1 MLWLIIIIIAYFLF
15 SITSLGDKYLLVG
28 PPDPKIYSFYVGALS
43 ILVLILAPFVGFF
56 IPDLFTI
63 IFCLFVGIIYLFAIF
78 SAYQGLEYFEASR
91 IIPALGGLVPIFTFL
106 FIYLF
111 SGGKEILGLKEM
123 IAFALLVV
131 ASVLITYV
139 PKKKIIS
146 ESLKISI
153 IGAIFFSLVFVMSK
167 YVYSMLPFWT
177 GFIWIRVGVFLTA
190 LLLLFSKKARK
201 DVFSKK
207 KSSFNKKTGT
217 IFVVNQIVGAGAFVL
232 QSWSVA
238 LVPLAFVSIINA
250 MQGVQYIFLFIFTLF
265 FLKSLREEISRRII
279 IQKVI
284 AIIII
289 IIGLVIIV
297 I

>member
-1 MLWLIIIIIAYFLF
+1 MLWLIVILIAYFLF

-28 PPDPKIYSFYVGALS
+28 PPEPKIYSFYVGLLSVLALA
-43 ILVLILAPFVGFF
+43 VAPFVGFF
-56 IPDLFTI
+56 VPDFFTI

-78 SAYQGLEYFEASR
+78 SLYQGLEYYEASR
-91 IIPALGGLVPIFTFL
+91 IIPALGGLVPIITFL
-106 FIYLF
+106 FIYLL
-111 SGGKEILGLKEM
+111 SGGKEMLGFKEM
-123 IAFALLVV
+123 IAFILLII

-167 YVYSMLPFWT
+167 YVYLMVPFWT
-177 GFIWIRVGVFLTA
+177 GFIWIRIGVFLTA
-190 LLLLFSKKARK
+190 LFFLFSKKVRK

-217 IFVVNQIVGAGAFVL
+217 IFVINQIVGAGAFVL

-250 MQGVQYIFLFIFTLF
+250 MQGIQYVFLFIFTLF
-265 FLKSLREEISRRII
+265 FLKSLKEEISKRII

-289 IIGLVIIV
+289 IIGLVIIAV
-297 I
+297 

>member
-28 PPDPKIYSFYVGALS
+28 PPEPKIYSFYVGLLS
-43 ILVLILAPFVGFF
+43 ILALVVAPFVGFF
-56 IPDLFTI
+56 VPDLFMI
-63 IFCLFVGIIYLFAIF
+63 VFCLFVGVMYLFAIF
-78 SAYQGLEYFEASR
+78 SFYQGLEYFEASR
-91 IIPALGGLVPIFTFL
+91 IIPALGGLVPVFTFL
-106 FIYLF
+106 LVYFL
-111 SGGKEILGLKEM
+111 SGEMLGLKE
-123 IAFALLVV
+123 IGALVLLVMG
-131 ASVLITYV
+131 SVLITYV

-153 IGAIFFSLVFVMSK
+153 VGAIFFSLVIVMSK
-167 YVYSMLPFWT
+167 YVYLALPFWT
-177 GFIWIRVGVFLTA
+177 GFIWIRIGVFLTA
-190 LLLLFSKKARK
+190 LFLLFSKKVRK
-201 DVFSKK
+201 DAFSKK
-207 KSSFNKKTGT
+207 GSSFNKKTGT
-217 IFVVNQIVGAGAFVL
+217 IFVINQIVGAGAFVL

-250 MQGVQYIFLFIFTLF
+250 MQGVQYIFLFVFTLF

-279 IQKVI
+279 IQKII

-289 IIGLVIIV
+289 VIGLVIIA